1 MKMKKITMALAATAM
16 MATFAQAAD
25 VNNTVAPMGQMG
37 QGQMGQMGQGQM
49 GQMGQGQMGQGQS
62 GKRQTMRDSMTFEQM
77 KTKMTTNLEKRATV
91 VKTAQECVNS
101 ATTKEQLVECAPK
114 KKSKKGNQPSN

>member
-1 MKMKKITMALAATAM
+1 MKIKKITMALATVAM
-16 MATFAQAAD
+16 MAGFAQAAD
-25 VNNTVAPMGQMG
+25 VNDTAVPMNQMG
-37 QGQMGQMGQGQM
+37 QGQMGQMGQGQ
-49 GQMGQGQMGQGQS
+49 S
-62 GKRQTMRDSMTFEQM
+62 GKRQAMRDSMTFEQM
-77 KTKMTTNLEKRATV
+77 KTKMTTNLEKRAVV